1 MKREEKFETLKIRVS
16 TMIRIML
23 ILLLRSR
30 LESNFSFENMKKKK
44 KKKKQEIVMTWLLY
58 ILLFE
63 IRKFGILWNQY
74 RNKNLFP
81 NFCFPRI
88 LKIFISKLINFYW
101 FSRLFFTIIYFIN
114 ESSKLLTLIFFHALC
129 QISIF

>member
-30 LESNFSFENMKKKK
+30 LESNFSFENIKKKK
-44 KKKKQEIVMTWLLY
+44 KKKTRNNHNVADIY
-58 ILLFE
+58 IALW

-114 ESSKLLTLIFFHALC
+114 ESSKLLTLIFFHVLC